1 MQYRPIVHI
10 VDDDNAVRDALSLLL
25 YSEDIEHQSYASAE
39 DFLDQYA
46 QSKLGCLLLDVRM
59 PGMDGLELLDSLK
72 AQNVDIPVIF
82 MTGHGDVSLAVKAM
96 KLGATDFIEKPF
108 DTERLLAL
116 VRNCL
121 IESLNI
127 NQTGELKQKI
137 DERIAMLTKR
147 EKEVMELLVNG
158 KQNKG
163 IAQELGIS
171 PRTVELHRSRVME
184 KMQATSLSELVRA
197 AMIVSEKK

>member
-1 MQYRPIVHI
+1 